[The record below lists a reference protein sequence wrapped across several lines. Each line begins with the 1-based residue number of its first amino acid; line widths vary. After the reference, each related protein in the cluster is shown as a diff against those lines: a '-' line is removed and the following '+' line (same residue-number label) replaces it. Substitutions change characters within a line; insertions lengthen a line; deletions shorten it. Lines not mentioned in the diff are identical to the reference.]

1 MYIVDLIHPVRKFEL
16 QTHSI
21 EELSSSLGISKEEL
35 EEKNSWLNIN
45 DEWYYFKRI
54 NQLEKFINELLGTYL
69 ANMLGVKT
77 VNYEIAKV
85 DDCYGLL
92 SKNFRQKGKTYV
104 TTYDL
109 DLRLCPNGL
118 SNIEEVRAYFK
129 DDIKYRKF
137 ILSLLKSV
145 AIDYYMNQ
153 IDRVNENMLFVKNED
168 SLELANLFDF
178 GLSMNV
184 SLSGMKKMEDEKVR
198 HLYTAFLSLA
208 FPSPEVDELFKK
220 YPEFETYLNTLLGFN
235 MSYFLNQLERN
246 YPLAIP
252 RKVKN
257 DYIEYDTNKKEHIKV
272 LQKRV

>member
-109 DLRLCPNGL
+109 DLRLCPNWL

-208 FPSPEVDELFKK
+208 FPSSEVDELFKK
-220 YPEFETYLNTLLGFN
+220 YPEFETYLNALLGFN